1 MSSQD
6 SNNGEKSTAEAIA
19 DLSKCIKAIQ
29 ADLNTL
35 KREAVQSGS
44 NSQPGT
50 QDSVI
55 VPGQEPP
62 PSKRW
67 RKDNSDVEE
76 EDDGEETGS
85 LVPLSEEASGFL
97 EAAFKSKLDNASRKA
112 KATKFGIPDSR
123 WIRCPKMD
131 AVVVANVSKEAE
143 RNDCAASRLQQ
154 FW

>member
-19 DLSKCIKAIQ
+19 DLSKCVKAIQ
-29 ADLNTL
+29 ADLKTL
-35 KREAVQSGS
+35 KRKATQSSS

-62 PSKRW
+62 PSKRP
-67 RKDNSDVEE
+67 RKDDSDVKE
-76 EDDGEETGS
+76 EDDGEKIDS
-85 LVPLSEEASGFL
+85 LVPLSEEVSGFL

-112 KATKFGIPDSR
+112 KATKFGIPES
-123 WIRCPKMD
+123 
-131 AVVVANVSKEAE
+131 
-143 RNDCAASRLQQ
+143 
-154 FW
+154 